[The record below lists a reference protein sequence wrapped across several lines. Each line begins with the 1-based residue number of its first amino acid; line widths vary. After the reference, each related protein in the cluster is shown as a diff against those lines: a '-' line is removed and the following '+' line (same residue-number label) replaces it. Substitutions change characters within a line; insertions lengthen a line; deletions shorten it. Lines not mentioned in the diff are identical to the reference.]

1 MHKAL
6 LVQLMQALQQLK
18 KQVANQIIREA
29 IVQFYQ
35 TVQLTLFC
43 ETHHVVAYWVLA
55 LNDSAVV

>member
-1 MHKAL
+1 
-6 LVQLMQALQQLK
+6 MQALQQLK

-29 IVQFYQ
+29 VVQFYQ
-35 TVQLTLFC
+35 TVQLALFR